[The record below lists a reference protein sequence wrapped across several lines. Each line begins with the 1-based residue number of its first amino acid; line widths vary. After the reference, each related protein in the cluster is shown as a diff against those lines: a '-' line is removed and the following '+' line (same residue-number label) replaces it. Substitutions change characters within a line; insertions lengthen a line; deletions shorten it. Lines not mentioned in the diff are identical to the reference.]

1 MLSRNEKSPPQG
13 LAVARFDVCN
23 GDADGLCAVRQW
35 RLHDPSAAHLI
46 TGLKRDIAL
55 LQHVPCE
62 ASSQVLVCDLSM
74 QRNRAALDRL
84 LDGGAQVRWF
94 DHHWSGPVPAHER
107 LDAHLDFSSE
117 VCTSLLVDRYLG
129 GRYRAWALVG
139 AYGDEL
145 TTVADR
151 LGAAS
156 GLDPLHRAVLRR
168 LGLAIN
174 YNAYGEDASDVCI
187 APAELYERLARHAS
201 PWNLL
206 RDEPVIHDIEACRRR
221 DFRVAMG
228 IKPHWESAQARVVV
242 LPAAPWS
249 RRVSGFLANALA
261 AVHPEQA
268 QAVLTERRDGHY
280 AVSVRAPRASP
291 QGAHTLCQAFGGS
304 GRTAAAGI
312 DALPCTSLEPFV
324 RALSQTRWGAP
335 C

>member
-1 MLSRNEKSPPQG
+1 MEARNTPALRG
-13 LAVARFDVCN
+13 RAVARFDVCN

-35 RLHDPSAAHLI
+35 RLHDPSAARLI

-55 LQHVPCE
+55 LQHVPCV

-107 LDAHLDFSSE
+107 LEAHLDFSSE

-156 GLDPLHRAVLRR
+156 GLEPQHCAVLRR

-312 DALPCTSLEPFV
+312 DALPFTSLEPFV
-324 RALSQTRWGAP
+324 RALSQARWDAP

>member
-1 MLSRNEKSPPQG
+1 MEEIATTVPRVH
-13 LAVARFDVCN
+13 AVARFDVCN

-35 RLHDPSAAHLI
+35 RLHDPSAARLI

-55 LQHVPCE
+55 LQQVPCV
-62 ASSQVLVCDLSM
+62 ASSELLVCDLSM

-84 LDGGAQVRWF
+84 LEGGAQVRWF
-94 DHHWSGPVPAHER
+94 DHHWSGPVPAHQR
-107 LDAHLDFSSE
+107 LDAHLDFSHE

-129 GRYRAWALVG
+129 GRFRAWALVG

-151 LGAAS
+151 LGEAS
-156 GLDPLHRAVLRR
+156 GLDPLQRALLRR

-174 YNAYGEDASDVCI
+174 YNAYGEDPSDVCI
-187 APAELYERLARHAS
+187 APAGLYERLARHRS
-201 PWNLL
+201 PWTLL
-206 RDEPVIHDIEACRRR
+206 RDEPVIHEIEACRRR

-228 IKPHWESAQARVVV
+228 IQPHWETAQARVVV
-242 LPAAPWS
+242 LPSAPWS

-268 QAVLTERRDGHY
+268 QAVLIERRDGHY
-280 AVSVRAPRASP
+280 TVSVRAPRTSP
-291 QGAHTLCQAFGGS
+291 HGAHTVCQAFGGS
-304 GRTAAAGI
+304 GRAAAAGI
-312 DALPCTSLEPFV
+312 DALPANALDPFV
-324 RALSQTRWGAP
+324 LALSQARWEAP

>member
-1 MLSRNEKSPPQG
+1 MPARDTPATRAQ
-13 LAVARFDVCN
+13 AIARFDVCN

-35 RLHDPSAAHLI
+35 RLHDPSAARLI

-55 LQHVPCE
+55 LQQVPCVA
-62 ASSQVLVCDLSM
+62 ASEVLVCDLSM
-74 QRNRAALDRL
+74 QRNRVALDRL
-84 LDGGAQVRWF
+84 LEGGAHVRWF
-94 DHHWSGPVPAHER
+94 DHHWSAEVPVHAR
-107 LDAHLDFSSE
+107 LDAHLDVSQE
-117 VCTSLLVDRYLG
+117 VCTSLLVDQYLG

-145 TTVADR
+145 TAVADR

-156 GLDPLHRAVLRR
+156 GLDPLHLAVLRR

-174 YNAYGEDASDVCI
+174 YNAYGEDPSDVCI
-187 APAELYERLARHAS
+187 APAALYERLARHTS
-201 PWNLL
+201 PWTLL

-228 IKPHWESAQARVVV
+228 IKPHWESARARVVV
-242 LPAAPWS
+242 LPCAPWS

-280 AVSVRAPRASP
+280 TVSVRAPRASP

-304 GRTAAAGI
+304 GRAAAAGI
-312 DALPCTSLEPFV
+312 DALPAPALGSFTQ
-324 RALSQTRWGAP
+324 ALSQARWEAP

>member
-1 MLSRNEKSPPQG
+1 MAAREIPAPRG
-13 LAVARFDVCN
+13 PAVARFDVCN

-55 LQHVPCE
+55 LQHVPCGA
-62 ASSQVLVCDLSM
+62 ASEVLVCDLSM

-84 LDGGAQVRWF
+84 LEGGAQVRWF
-94 DHHWSGPVPAHER
+94 DHHWSAEVPVHAR
-107 LDAHLDFSSE
+107 LDAHLDFSHE
-117 VCTSLLVDRYLG
+117 MCTSLLVDRYLG
-129 GRYRAWALVG
+129 GRWRAWALVG

-145 TTVADR
+145 TDVADR

-156 GLDPLHRAVLRR
+156 GFDPQQRAVLRR

-174 YNAYGEDASDVCI
+174 YNAYGEDPSDVCI
-187 APAELYERLARHAS
+187 APAALYERLARHTS
-201 PWNLL
+201 PWTLL

-228 IKPHWESAQARVVV
+228 VKPHWDSAQARVVV
-242 LPAAPWS
+242 LPCAPWS
-249 RRVSGFLANALA
+249 HRVSGFLANALA
-261 AVHPEQA
+261 AVHPKQA

-280 AVSVRAPRASP
+280 RVSVRAPRASP
-291 QGAHTLCQAFGGS
+291 RGAHTVCQVFGGN
-304 GRTAAAGI
+304 GRAAAAGI
-312 DALPCTSLEPFV
+312 DALPANALGPFV
-324 RALSQTRWGAP
+324 QTLSQARWGVA

>member
-1 MLSRNEKSPPQG
+1 MPAPDTTAPRG
-13 LAVARFDVCN
+13 HAVARFDVCN

-35 RLHDPSAAHLI
+35 RLHDPSPARLI

-55 LQHVPCE
+55 LQQVPCVA
-62 ASSQVLVCDLSM
+62 ASKVLVCDLSM

-94 DHHWSGPVPAHER
+94 DHHWSGPVPAHDR
-107 LDAHLDFSSE
+107 LDAHFDFSHE
-117 VCTSLLVDRYLG
+117 VCTSLLVDQYLG

-145 TTVADR
+145 TAVADR

-156 GLDPLHRAVLRR
+156 GLDPLHLAVLRR

-174 YNAYGEDASDVCI
+174 YNAYGEELSDVCI
-187 APAELYERLARHAS
+187 APAALYERLARHSS
-201 PWNLL
+201 PWTLL

-221 DFRVAMG
+221 DFRMAMG
-228 IKPHWESAQARVVV
+228 IKPHWESARSRVVV
-242 LPAAPWS
+242 LPCAPWS

-261 AVHPEQA
+261 TVHPEQA

-280 AVSVRAPRASP
+280 TVSVRAPRASP
-291 QGAHTLCQAFGGS
+291 QGAHTVCQAFGGS
-304 GRTAAAGI
+304 GRAAAAGI
-312 DALPCTSLEPFV
+312 DALPTNSLDPFV
-324 RALSQTRWGAP
+324 RALSQARWGAP

>member
-1 MLSRNEKSPPQG
+1 MQG
-13 LAVARFDVCN
+13 LPVERFDVCN

-35 RLHDPSAAHLI
+35 RLHDPSAARLI

-55 LQHVPCE
+55 LQRVPSTG
-62 ASSQVLVCDLSM
+62 ASEVLVCDLSM

-84 LDGGAQVRWF
+84 LDSGAHVRWF
-94 DHHWSGPVPAHER
+94 DHHWSGDVPVHEG
-107 LDAHLDFSSE
+107 LQAHLDFSST
-117 VCTSLLVDRYLG
+117 VCTSLLMDRHLG

-145 TTVADR
+145 TAVADQ

-156 GLDPLHRAVLRR
+156 GLDTLHRALLRR

-174 YNAYGEDASDVCI
+174 YNAYGEDPSDVCI
-187 APAELYERLARHAS
+187 APADLYERLARHAS
-201 PWNLL
+201 PWTLL

-221 DFRVAMG
+221 DFRVAMSV
-228 IKPHWESAQARVVV
+228 KPHWDSAQARVLV

-261 AVHPEQA
+261 AVHPAQA
-268 QAVLTERRDGHY
+268 QAVATERRDGGFS
-280 AVSVRAPRASP
+280 VSVRAPRASP
-291 QGAHTLCQAFGGS
+291 FGAHALCQRFGGS
-304 GRTAAAGI
+304 GRSAAAGI
-312 DALPCTSLEPFV
+312 DALPANALETFV
-324 RALSQTRWGAP
+324 HALSQARWDAT